1 MKQRILIS
9 TGGSGGHVV
18 PATILYEHLKDQFH
32 VSMSTDYR
40 GMSFLDKNKY
50 NLEIFN
56 IIPISKNIFLIPL
69 QFFLIIYLIIKSIF
83 FLKKRKIDIL
93 ISTGGY
99 MSLPLCLASKI
110 LNIKIFLFEPNMVLG
125 RSNKFFIK
133 SCEKIFCYSGK
144 IKNLPNKYISKISII
159 PALLK
164 KKFYDI
170 KKTDGIDKKINL
182 LIIGG
187 SQGAKIFDTLIKS
200 SMIELSKKYS
210 VKVYQQTNSINFE
223 VLKKF
228 YKDKSI
234 DCELFD
240 FKEDISN
247 LMSKSNICITRAGAS
262 TLAELVFLNLP
273 CVAIPLPT
281 SKDNH
286 QFENAFFYNEI
297 GCNWI
302 LNQNEINDEAVA
314 NKLFNIIDNKDEF
327 LVKKINMKNFSCQN
341 TWNNINQKIISVI
354 NENRIS
360 KN

>member
-1 MKQRILIS
+1 MTQRILIS

-18 PATILYEHLKDQFH
+18 PATILYEHLKDKFH
-32 VSMSTDYR
+32 VFLSTDYR
-40 GMSFLDKNKY
+40 GMKFLDKDKY
-50 NLEIFN
+50 NLETFN
-56 IIPISKNIFLIPL
+56 ITPISKNIFLLPF
-69 QFFLIIYLIIKSIF
+69 QFFLIIYLIMKSIF
-83 FLKKRKIDIL
+83 FLRKKKIDIL

-110 LNIKIFLFEPNMVLG
+110 LNIKLFLFEPNMVLG

-133 SCEKIFCYSGK
+133 ACEKIFCYSNK
-144 IKNLPNKYISKISII
+144 IKNFPNKYINKISII
-159 PALLK
+159 PALLRK
-164 KKFYDI
+164 NFYDI
-170 KKTDGIDKKINL
+170 KKADSIDKNINL

-187 SQGAKIFDTLIKS
+187 SQGAKIFDTLIKYS
-200 SMIELSKKYS
+200 IIELSKKYHL
-210 VKVYQQTNSINFE
+210 KIYQQTNSDNIE
-223 VLKKF
+223 VLKNF
-228 YKDKSI
+228 YKDNNI

-240 FKEDISN
+240 FSEGISN

-302 LNQNEINDEAVA
+302 LNQNEINDEAVT

-327 LVKKINMKNFSCQN
+327 LVKKINMKNFSYQN
-341 TWNNINQKIISVI
+341 TWNNINQKITSVI